1 MRRAILFI
9 ATFLPLAALA
19 TSLVANA
26 TLTWTNPTTYT
37 DGAPLTVAAINVYRA
52 ASANGPWTLVGTIKE
67 PTAAGATPI
76 QSYTDPTAPAG
87 ATAYYYVTAVDPSGS
102 ESAPSVTASK
112 AIPLPTPN
120 APTNLQI
127 SGTPV
132 AGGTG

>member
-9 ATFLPLAALA
+9 ATLLPFVALA
-19 TSLVANA
+19 TSLVGNA
-26 TLTWTNPTTYT
+26 TLTWQNPTTYT
-37 DGAPLTVAAINVYRA
+37 DGTPLVVAAINVYRS

-67 PTAAGATPI
+67 PTPGATPI

-87 ATAYYYVTAVDPSGS
+87 ATAYYYVTAVDAAGS

-112 AIPLPTPN
+112 SIPLPVPN

-127 SGTPV
+127 SSIAPLLGNY
-132 AGGTG
+132 G